1 MAALPA
7 SGDDVSGAPNA
18 LGYDFGEAEIRVFGE
33 LLAGGT
39 VDEVIGRLAKI
50 YDGVAEQAEELRG
63 LCKSVQESV
72 LFHNLL
78 AVDAVERDSTR
89 G

>member
-7 SGDDVSGAPNA
+7 SGDDASGAPNA

-33 LLAGGT
+33 LLAGRT
-39 VDEVIGRLAKI
+39 VDELIGRLANV
-50 YDGVAEQAEELRG
+50 YDGVAEQEQELRG

-78 AVDAVERDSTR
+78 AVDAQPLELPR
-89 G
+89 